1 MCATVNSDDPAY
13 FGGYIDRKL
22 VTALAA
28 LPLDA
33 REAYNLAR
41 NSFTASFIDKGSK
54 RDWIE
59 TLDTAI
65 GAA

>member
-1 MCATVNSDDPAY
+1 LCATVNFQTIPPISAATS
-13 FGGYIDRKL
+13 
-22 VTALAA
+22 TAASYRRSPRCRSTHA
-28 LPLDA
+28 T
-33 REAYNLAR
+33 RITSR

-59 TLDTAI
+59 TLDTAF